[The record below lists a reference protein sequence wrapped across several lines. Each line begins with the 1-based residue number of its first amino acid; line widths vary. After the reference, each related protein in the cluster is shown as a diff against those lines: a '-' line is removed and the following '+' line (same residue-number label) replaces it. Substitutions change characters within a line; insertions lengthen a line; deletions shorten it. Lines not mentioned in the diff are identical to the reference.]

1 MNSPE
6 FPHNRDDLK
15 EQLIPPGGPGGPK
28 KAGNRKL
35 LLITVALFS
44 LLLCG
49 AVGVL
54 FFLPAQKTQVVSAP
68 EPVEEAISPVPNKA
82 VVEAGGSEQAKPTL
96 SAEAESANQA
106 REMVWALKIAAEA
119 QHISD
124 WGGAEYQQIKERLD
138 EADSLLNDEAF
149 QSATEHYQTILADL
163 QILIDSKEQR
173 YRDSLSAGHKALM
186 DEQPEAAVGYFT
198 RALVIK
204 PSGTEAQL
212 GLEQAETLAE
222 LIAAYQNALSLEE
235 QGLLEEALAQLD
247 AIGDPASPYKPALE
261 ARKRIQ
267 SRLNEVIFDQQ
278 MNSLYSALE
287 AQNFS
292 SARSSLQTLK
302 QLGVNRQ
309 EVDQAEALLAEK
321 QTRAE
326 IGRLKGKA
334 EQFSAEEQWQQAL
347 EAYKAILRLDQNLL
361 FATAGQVAAAKR
373 AELDR
378 SMSSAIDHPLRLQD
392 EGQQSAA
399 GSLLAYAQQVEPQG
413 PRLRS
418 QTEALDSLLKAARTP
433 VAVIIESD
441 NLTDITIYHVGRIG
455 PVLSREIALKP
466 GTYTVVGS
474 RNGYRD
480 VRKEII
486 IGADGNEYRYD
497 IRCEEAI

>member
-1 MNSPE
+1 MNSSEPR
-6 FPHNRDDLK
+6 HNRDNLK
-15 EQLIPPGGPGGPK
+15 EQLVPPGGPVGPQK
-28 KAGNRKL
+28 TGSRKL
-35 LLITVALFS
+35 LLSIVALFT

-49 AVGVL
+49 ALGVL
-54 FFLPAQKTQVVSAP
+54 FFLPAQKTQVVPLPVTVEEPVSP
-68 EPVEEAISPVPNKA
+68 EPNRAA
-82 VVEAGGSEQAKPTL
+82 VEAEGSEQAKSAL
-96 SAEAESANQA
+96 SAEAEAANQA
-106 REMVWALKIAAEA
+106 RELVWALKIAAEA

-138 EADSLLNDEAF
+138 EADSQLNDAALQAANE
-149 QSATEHYQTILADL
+149 QYQTILADL
-163 QILIDSKEQR
+163 QMLIDSKEQR
-173 YRDSLSAGHKALM
+173 YRDAISAGRNALL
-186 DEQPEAAVGYFT
+186 DEQPEAAVDHFN

-204 PSGTEAQL
+204 PSGTEAEM

-247 AIGDPASPYKPALE
+247 AIGEPGSPYKPALE

-267 SRLNEVIFDQQ
+267 SQLNELIFDQQ

-292 SARSSLQTLK
+292 SAQSSLQALR
-302 QLGVNRQ
+302 QLGVHRQ
-309 EVDQAEALLAEK
+309 EVDQAAALLAEQ

-326 IGRLKGKA
+326 IGRLKGIA
-334 EQFSAEEQWQQAL
+334 ERFSDQEQWQQAL
-347 EAYKAILRLDQNLL
+347 ETYEAILRLDPNLL
-361 FATAGQVAAAKR
+361 FATAGQVAAARR

-378 SMSSAIDHPLRLQD
+378 SMSNAIDLPLRLQD
-392 EGQQSAA
+392 EGLQSAA
-399 GSLLAYAQQVEPQG
+399 GSLLAYARQVEPQG

-418 QTEALDSLLKAARTP
+418 QIEALDSLLKAVQTP

-441 NLTDITIYHVGRIG
+441 NLTDITIYHVGQIG

-480 VRKEII
+480 VRKEITI
-486 IGADGNEYRYD
+486 EPDGSEYRYD